1 MCGRNATAEDVMAK
15 RSEEATRRGQTPV
28 RLTAK
33 EREILKLLI
42 GQGGE
47 MYGLEMVA
55 RSGGRLSRGS
65 VYVLLDRL
73 EERGLVSSRL
83 EERPL
88 GMSGVP
94 RRLYLPTGHGRRVF
108 HLWEQL
114 QGLTPGPLEP
124 EMA

>member
-1 MCGRNATAEDVMAK
+1 MA
-15 RSEEATRRGQTPV
+15 RARQAGTSGQDRI
-28 RLTAK
+28 RLTLK

-42 GQGGE
+42 GHSAE

-55 RSGGRLSRGS
+55 RSEGRIGRGS

-83 EERPL
+83 ESRTP
-88 GMSGVP
+88 GTSGIA
-94 RRLYLPTGHGRRVF
+94 RRLYRPTGHGRRVF
-108 HLWEQL
+108 QLWEEL
-114 QGLTPGPLEP
+114 QDLAPAGLAP

>member
-1 MCGRNATAEDVMAK
+1 MAK
-15 RSEEATRRGQTPV
+15 RSEEATRRQRQTPV

-42 GQGGE
+42 GQGAE

-55 RSGGRLSRGS
+55 RSSGRLSRGS

-83 EERPL
+83 EERAP
-88 GMSGVP
+88 GTSGIA
-94 RRLYLPTGHGRRVF
+94 RRLYLPTGYGRRVF

-114 QGLTPGPLEP
+114 QGLTPAPLEP

>member
-1 MCGRNATAEDVMAK
+1 MAK
-15 RSEEATRRGQTPV
+15 RSARMARRQPPV

-42 GQGGE
+42 EQGAE
-47 MYGLEMVA
+47 MYGLQMVA
-55 RSGGRLSRGS
+55 CSRGRLSRGS

-73 EERGLVSSRL
+73 EERGLVRSRL
-83 EERPL
+83 EER
-88 GMSGVP
+88 GSGVSGIA

-114 QGLTPGPLEP
+114 QDLTPLPLEP

>member
-1 MCGRNATAEDVMAK
+1 MAK
-15 RSEEATRRGQTPV
+15 RSEEATRRRQTPV
-28 RLTAK
+28 RLTPK

-42 GQGGE
+42 GQGAE

-55 RSGGRLSRGS
+55 RPGGRLSRGS

-83 EERPL
+83 EDRR
-88 GMSGVP
+88 SGSGIA
-94 RRLYLPTGHGRRVF
+94 RRLYRPTGHGRRVF

-114 QGLTPGPLEP
+114 QGLTPAPLEP

>member
-1 MCGRNATAEDVMAK
+1 MAK
-15 RSEEATRRGQTPV
+15 RSAAAARRQAPV

-33 EREILKLLI
+33 EREILTLLI
-42 GQGGE
+42 EQGGE
-47 MYGLEMVA
+47 MYGLQMVA
-55 RSGGRLSRGS
+55 RSRGRLSRGS

-83 EERPL
+83 EDRAP
-88 GMSGVP
+88 GVSGIA

-114 QGLTPGPLEP
+114 QDLAPLRPLEP

>member
-1 MCGRNATAEDVMAK
+1 MANEQ
-15 RSEEATRRGQTPV
+15 RGEAARQEPV

-42 GQGGE
+42 GQSAE

-55 RSGGRLSRGS
+55 RSDGRLGRGS
-65 VYVLLDRL
+65 IYVLLDRL

-83 EERPL
+83 EERAP
-88 GMSGVP
+88 GVSGVA
-94 RRLYLPTGHGRRVF
+94 RRLYRPTGFGRRVF
-108 HLWEQL
+108 HLWEEL
-114 QGLTPGPLEP
+114 QGLTPAPLAP

>member
-1 MCGRNATAEDVMAK
+1 MPNDESGVA
-15 RSEEATRRGQTPV
+15 RRPDPV

-42 GQGGE
+42 GSGAE

-55 RSGGRLSRGS
+55 RSEGRLSRGS

-83 EERPL
+83 EERAA
-88 GMSGVP
+88 GASGVA
-94 RRLYLPTGHGRRVF
+94 RRLYRPTGHGRRVF
-108 HLWEQL
+108 HLWEEL
-114 QGLTPGPLEP
+114 QGLAPAPPAPLAP
-124 EMA
+124 DMA

>member
-1 MCGRNATAEDVMAK
+1 MPNDASG
-15 RSEEATRRGQTPV
+15 EARRPDPV

-42 GQGGE
+42 EQGAE

-55 RSGGRLSRGS
+55 RSDGRLSRGS

-83 EERPL
+83 EERVP
-88 GMSGVP
+88 GTSGIA
-94 RRLYLPTGHGRRVF
+94 RRLYRPTGHGRRVF
-108 HLWEQL
+108 QLWEEL
-114 QGLTPGPLEP
+114 QGLAPAPFAP